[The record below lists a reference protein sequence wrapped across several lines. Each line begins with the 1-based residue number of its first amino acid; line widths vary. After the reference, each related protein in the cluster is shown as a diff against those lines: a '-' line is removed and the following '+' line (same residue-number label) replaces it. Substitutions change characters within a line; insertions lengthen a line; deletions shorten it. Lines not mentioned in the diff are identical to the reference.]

1 LTIVFHPLAER
12 ELIEAAKFYET
23 RAAGLGADF
32 VLRWNARWPE
42 LSKIP
47 KREHSH
53 TCNKAKADSAF
64 PFRPP
69 ISIGGDA
76 TDNGHLPDAFAA
88 AAKLLEAPD

>member
-1 LTIVFHPLAER
+1 LIVVFHPLAER

-69 ISIGGDA
+69 ISIGGA
-76 TDNGHLPDAFAA
+76 TANGHRLDALAA